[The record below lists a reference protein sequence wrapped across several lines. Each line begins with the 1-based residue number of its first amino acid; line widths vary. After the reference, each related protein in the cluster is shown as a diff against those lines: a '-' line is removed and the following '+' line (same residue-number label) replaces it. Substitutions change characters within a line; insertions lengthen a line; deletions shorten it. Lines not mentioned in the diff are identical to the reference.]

1 MKRPK
6 VFLTGGEGIGWAVD
20 EDLRLARNA
29 MEGFVDFV
37 SFPEAEIIHCA
48 WWEGLMLLNPEDLQ
62 GRTIICQ
69 VPGEP
74 FRYLGVPRHRHVVPL
89 VDLWVTRTSQAH
101 DQFNSMGIASH
112 KIPYLVDT
120 NLFFQ
125 IDRTDATLREMKSRV
140 NIPRDAYVIGSF
152 ARDSEGSDL
161 LAPKLVKGPDIF
173 LQIVRQL
180 ISKGAN
186 IHVLLAGPRRHWLRS
201 QLQRYAIPHSFFGS
215 PQSDDDLETNFLP
228 RSELNLLYHL
238 LDLYIVSSRSEGG
251 PHAIL
256 EAAAA
261 GCKIISTDVG
271 MARDVL
277 QPACIYPSVP
287 DAVRIIEGDIDDD
300 HLRASTDK
308 HISTIR
314 ERHTAQKA
322 APLFARLYEDIQTLE
337 QGQVTRAPKGIP
349 QGKSPSSRMARVA
362 HRGTDAMITIGLWHK
377 FFAPP
382 YGGGNQF
389 MMALRKALIR
399 KGIDVRE
406 NELSPEIDAYVLN
419 AIHFDVDRFL
429 EFSRSNRINVI
440 HRIDGPIHLIR
451 GFDREKD
458 ELCYELNA
466 SFASATVL
474 QSAWTYQRI
483 VEFGYQPVSPTIIH
497 NAVDGDIF
505 HAMGRAPFSTN
516 RKIRLISTSWS
527 NNPRKGGPMYKWIDQ
542 NIDRDRF
549 EYTFVGN
556 VSEPLEHA
564 RCIPPVSSEELA
576 DVLRQHDI
584 YITASR
590 NDPCSNALIEAL
602 ACGLPALYLNDGGHP
617 ELVCSGGLPFH
628 SSDDFLPALRLLT
641 DNYETFQKLI
651 TVSRLDDVAE
661 KYLALARDV
670 TSS

>member
-1 MKRPK
+1 MNRPN

-29 MEGFVDFV
+29 MEGLVDFV
-37 SFPEAEIIHCA
+37 SLPESEIIHCA
-48 WWEGLMLLNPEDLQ
+48 WWEGLMLMKPLDLE
-62 GRTIICQ
+62 GRTIICH

-74 FRYLGVPRHRHVVPL
+74 FRYLGVPSHRHAVPL
-89 VDLWVTRTSQAH
+89 VDLWVTRTSQANH
-101 DQFNSMGIASH
+101 QLKSVGIPSH
-112 KIPYLVDT
+112 KIPYLVDG
-120 NLFFQ
+120 NLFFPM
-125 IDRTDATLREMKSRV
+125 DKTDSTLRDMKSRAK
-140 NIPRDAYVIGSF
+140 IPPDAYVIGSF

-173 LQIVRQL
+173 LHIVRQL
-180 ISKGAN
+180 RNKGEN
-186 IHVLLAGPRRHWLRS
+186 IHVLLAGPRRHWLRA
-201 QLQRYAIPHSFFGS
+201 QLQTFGIPHSFFGS
-215 PQSDDDLETNFLP
+215 PRSDDDLETNFLP
-228 RSELNLLYHL
+228 RSELNLLYQL

-277 QPACIYPSVP
+277 QPGCIYSSVP
-287 DAVRIIEGDIDDD
+287 DAVRIIERDIDDD
-300 HLRASTDK
+300 HLRATNDT
-308 HISTIR
+308 HIQTIL
-314 ERHTAQKA
+314 EHHTAQKA
-322 APLFARLYEDIQTLE
+322 APLFARLYEDVQTLE
-337 QGQVTRAPKGIP
+337 KQPFMKTPKERTS
-349 QGKSPSSRMARVA
+349 GKRRSSRTA
-362 HRGTDAMITIGLWHK
+362 HIVHKRTDVMITIGLWHK

-389 MMALRKALIR
+389 MMALRKALIK

-406 NELSPEIDAYVLN
+406 NELSPEIDVYVLN
-419 AIHFDVDRFL
+419 SIHFDVERFL

-466 SFASATVL
+466 TFASATVL

-483 VEFGYQPVSPTIIH
+483 VELGYQPISPTIIH
-497 NAVDGDIF
+497 NAVDSDIF
-505 HAMGRAPFSTN
+505 HAIGRVPFSTR

-556 VSEPLEHA
+556 VSEELEYA
-564 RCIPPVSSEELA
+564 QCIPPVSSEELA
-576 DVLRQHDI
+576 GILRQHDI
-584 YITASR
+584 YVTASQ

-617 ELVCSGGLPFH
+617 ELVRSGGLPFH
-628 SSDDFLPALRLLT
+628 SPEDFLPALRVLT
-641 DNYETFQKLI
+641 DNYEVFQQLI
-651 TVSRLDDVAE
+651 TFSRLDDVAE
-661 KYLALARDV
+661 KYLALAREV
-670 TSS
+670 SSS